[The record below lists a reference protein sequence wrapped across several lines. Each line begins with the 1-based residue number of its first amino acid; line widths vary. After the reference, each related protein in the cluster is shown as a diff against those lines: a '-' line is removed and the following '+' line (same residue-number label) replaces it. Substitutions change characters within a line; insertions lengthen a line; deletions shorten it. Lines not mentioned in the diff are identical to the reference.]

1 MSSKDPGQARNGRR
15 FRIDAWPLTPI
26 PANIPLY
33 VQLRL
38 ARIASK
44 LVRRTPRRGH
54 NEDLHKASDGNE
66 RVRATESNL
75 PPPPSGGGSE
85 HERPGGCSDAE
96 RTWSHSYAEL
106 AFSTLTNTR
115 VAQAREQA
123 WCGSCAEEGSAA
135 ALGHTSASE
144 YSLSCKPHELGETK
158 R

>member
-1 MSSKDPGQARNGRR
+1 MLRTPHANETKFQYARVLGLTIAQPGIPVGDQGRSDSGHCSLAVVSSKDPGQARNGRR

-75 PPPPSGGGSE
+75 PPPPAGEVVSTRDQVAAPMRNG
-85 HERPGGCSDAE
+85 PGLTA
-96 RTWSHSYAEL
+96 
-106 AFSTLTNTR
+106 TLN
-115 VAQAREQA
+115 
-123 WCGSCAEEGSAA
+123 
-135 ALGHTSASE
+135 
-144 YSLSCKPHELGETK
+144 
-158 R
+158 